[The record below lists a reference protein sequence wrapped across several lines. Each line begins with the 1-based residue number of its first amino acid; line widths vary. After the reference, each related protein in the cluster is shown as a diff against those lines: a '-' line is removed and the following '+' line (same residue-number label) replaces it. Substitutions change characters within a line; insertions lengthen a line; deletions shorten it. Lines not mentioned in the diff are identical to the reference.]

1 MADVVIALGSNLGNS
16 LGYLKRAVLEIKN
29 LGSIVKIAPL
39 YRSRAYGY
47 HDQPDFLNTA
57 IILKTELKP
66 LELLTVLKKI
76 ELDMG
81 RTQNIRWGPREIDL
95 DIILYN
101 QRQITTDELTVPH
114 ADFHNRI
121 FVLLPL
127 SDIAPEMYS
136 PSHNSTIFDLL
147 KKCKDTAGIKLLAKN
162 WFSNGSEL

>member
-1 MADVVIALGSNLGNS
+1 M
-16 LGYLKRAVLEIKN
+16 
-29 LGSIVKIAPL
+29 
-39 YRSRAYGY
+39 
-47 HDQPDFLNTA
+47 
-57 IILKTELKP
+57 
-66 LELLTVLKKI
+66 LTVLKQI

-101 QRQITTDELTVPH
+101 QWQMTTDELTLPH

-136 PSHNSTIFDLL
+136 PIHKTTILDLL
-147 KKCKDTAGIKLLAKN
+147 KKCKDTTGLELLDKT
-162 WFSNGSEL
+162 WYTNGSEL

>member
-16 LGYLKRAVLEIKN
+16 LGYLKRAVQEMSS
-29 LGSIVKIAPL
+29 LGAIVKIAPL
-39 YRSRAYGY
+39 YRSSAYGY
-47 HDQPDFLNTA
+47 HDQPDFLNTV
-57 IILKTELKP
+57 IILKTELEP
-66 LELLTVLKKI
+66 LELLTVLKQI

-81 RTQNIRWGPREIDL
+81 RTENIRWGPREIDL

-101 QRQITTDELTVPH
+101 QRQMTTDELTVPH

-136 PSHNSTIFDLL
+136 PVHKTTILKLL
-147 KKCKDTAGIKLLAKN
+147 KKCKDTTI
-162 WFSNGSEL
+162 